1 MNMLTVGELRK
12 SFGEI
17 DAVKGVSFAVE
28 KGESFG
34 LLGPNGAGK
43 STIINMITGLFPPT
57 SGAVHIKDID
67 VIKNTKQA
75 QKLIGVVHRRLPCI
89 KACLRGKI

>member
-1 MNMLTVGELRK
+1 MNMLTVEDLRK

-17 DAVKGVSFAVE
+17 AAVKGVSFTVE

-57 SGAVHIKDID
+57 SG
-67 VIKNTKQA
+67 
-75 QKLIGVVHRRLPCI
+75 VVH
-89 KACLRGKI
+89 KKTSM